1 MSVAMLVYT
10 NKAAKA
16 GSGKKKRSFD
26 GRQSIGALIINDALE
41 RAGHPVKFCSPET
54 AHHHKIV
61 LVSFTSLNDYFN
73 FLKNVHKWKTWRR
86 GERTFKV
93 IAGGAGM
100 QTVAPVREYVD
111 YAVFGRGEFIAPKLV
126 DAIFKGKEFVHPAV
140 MPDLMNPSIVKY
152 EQVEGVYEHEIQMA
166 EGVFKETVSGCPMS
180 CSFCHYTFARKWEG
194 KHDESG
200 SGKKATEYVRRGT
213 YGGRLEGIM
222 STIAGALPEAGM
234 ADQRRIVTGIDGFS
248 QRLRYAIRKRI
259 SDQDIIDTVEESS
272 IAGDFDP
279 THFKMFQIAGYPT
292 ETEEDRYEFEENLR
306 KIKRQKDGN
315 RIMISVHVTPFQAS
329 PLSPSAWLP
338 VNFDTEW
345 KSKLNGKDIIG
356 SDNMAAGE
364 QRDVVIFY
372 DRYIETEISHFKV
385 MVMARATDESDEI
398 INRLIYDPTLKK
410 LKSKYAME
418 YLKNKH
424 DISQYSR
431 EYHTTNEQI
440 PSWYLRS
447 YIGNDS
453 MIKSAQLVK
462 AALGMPEAGMKKGLQ
477 YDTPVE
483 GEPDFGPKE
492 QSEGQMVEVA

>member
-1 MSVAMLVYT
+1 
-10 NKAAKA
+10 
-16 GSGKKKRSFD
+16 
-26 GRQSIGALIINDALE
+26 
-41 RAGHPVKFCSPET
+41 
-54 AHHHKIV
+54 
-61 LVSFTSLNDYFN
+61 
-73 FLKNVHKWKTWRR
+73 
-86 GERTFKV
+86 
-93 IAGGAGM
+93 
-100 QTVAPVREYVD
+100 
-111 YAVFGRGEFIAPKLV
+111 
-126 DAIFKGKEFVHPAV
+126 
-140 MPDLMNPSIVKY
+140 
-152 EQVEGVYEHEIQMA
+152 
-166 EGVFKETVSGCPMS
+166 
-180 CSFCHYTFARKWEG
+180 
-194 KHDESG
+194 
-200 SGKKATEYVRRGT
+200 
-213 YGGRLEGIM
+213 
-222 STIAGALPEAGM
+222 
-234 ADQRRIVTGIDGFS
+234 
-248 QRLRYAIRKRI
+248 
-259 SDQDIIDTVEESS
+259 
-272 IAGDFDP
+272 
-279 THFKMFQIAGYPT
+279 
-292 ETEEDRYEFEENLR
+292 
-306 KIKRQKDGN
+306 
-315 RIMISVHVTPFQAS
+315 MISVHVTPFQAS

-338 VNFDTEW
+338 VNFETEW
-345 KSKLNGKDIIG
+345 RSKLKGKDIIG